1 MEEQVHP
8 LIKQVCEEMKNIL
21 KEHFELEHELVQK
34 GIEIATL
41 TFELG
46 LQKKSYALL
55 CQSYTDLLKS
65 KRSNT

>member
-1 MEEQVHP
+1 MEEQIHP
-8 LIKQVCEEMKNIL
+8 LIKQVCEEMKKIL
-21 KEHFELEHELVQK
+21 KDHFELEHKLVQT

-55 CQSYTDLLKS
+55 
-65 KRSNT
+65 